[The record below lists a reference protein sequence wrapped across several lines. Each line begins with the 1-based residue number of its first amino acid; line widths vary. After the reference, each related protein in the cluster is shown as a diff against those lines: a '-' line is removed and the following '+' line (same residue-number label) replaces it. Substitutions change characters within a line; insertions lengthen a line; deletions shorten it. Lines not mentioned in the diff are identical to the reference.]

1 MFSIMFLLMIF
12 STLGN
17 LIVNITSPN
26 GDSLE
31 SIDLTIYQILELQMD
46 LGSFILPFTFN
57 DYYIDLL
64 IDQTIIN
71 SFNDSIYFKMM
82 CRSNV
87 N

>member
-64 IDQTIIN
+64 ID
-71 SFNDSIYFKMM
+71 
-82 CRSNV
+82 
-87 N
+87 